1 MTQMQQPDEAPDTV
15 ALARVVVRDAD
26 AGHVLYEAMDTLD
39 GVEGAAGRAVVE
51 HEMAVPAGSVV
62 VLGTGG
68 RKGAVADAIAGILA
82 VRADDVTCRLLAL
95 PAIAAYDLERDT
107 ARAIVRAV
115 ERAGGR
121 AVAV

>member
-51 HEMAVPAGSVV
+51 HEMAVPAGSVA
-62 VLGTGG
+62 T
-68 RKGAVADAIAGILA
+68 
-82 VRADDVTCRLLAL
+82 TLAL
-95 PAIAAYDLERDT
+95 FVFAYGIVFSMGIYYINRLIAR
-107 ARAIVRAV
+107 
-115 ERAGGR
+115 GR
-121 AVAV
+121 CRR